1 MAEPTPLRLSSAT
14 VFAIIAHRTRDEP
27 CQSHGA
33 LRWLLRNPTVL
44 RVFECGEFHAISAK
58 RIIMP
63 MLSRVSLVALALV
76 TAASTS
82 SLMAQNQAPKQQ
94 EAHKGGEKDKA
105 AILKSADNDMRMV
118 LESLEKLG
126 AKPLSTLTVEQA
138 RTQPTPADAVKA
150 VMAKNAKK
158 KEPPSNV
165 RKENVMYD
173 GAAGQ
178 QPARVYIPASTANKK
193 GQQQTQGLP
202 VIVYYHGGGWVI
214 ADLDTYDA
222 SAQALAEKTN
232 AIVVSVEY
240 RHAPEHKFPAAHED
254 SFAAYKWALANAA
267 KWGGDPRRV
276 AVAGESA
283 GGNLAINMAI
293 MARDQKVQAP
303 VHMLLVYPVAGT
315 DTNTASYKENANAAP
330 LGRADMEW
338 FIEKVLADQNQKND
352 PRLDLVGKADL
363 ANLPSATV
371 ITAQIDPLRSEGR
384 ALADKLRQAGSRV
397 TYQNFDGV
405 AHEFFGMAPVV
416 ADATR
421 AQGLAVRE
429 LRQAFTQGAATG
441 GSDGTGEPK
450 ADAKKAA
457 KQRQ

>member
-1 MAEPTPLRLSSAT
+1 MPLST
-14 VFAIIAHRTRDEP
+14 
-27 CQSHGA
+27 
-33 LRWLLRNPTVL
+33 
-44 RVFECGEFHAISAK
+44 
-58 RIIMP
+58 
-63 MLSRVSLVALALV
+63 RVSLMALALAL
-76 TAASTS
+76 AAGNST
-82 SLMAQNQAPKQQ
+82 LMAQGQAPKAQQ
-94 EAHKGGEKDKA
+94 TQKGAEKDKT
-105 AILKSADNDMRMV
+105 AILKSADNDMRAV

-150 VMAKNAKK
+150 VMSKSGKK
-158 KEPPSNV
+158 QPASNV
-165 RKENVMYD
+165 RKENVTYN
-173 GAAGQ
+173 GATGP
-178 QPARVYIPASTANKK
+178 QPARIYTPASNGKK
-193 GQQQTQGLP
+193 GPQAQALP

-232 AIVVSVEY
+232 AIVVSIEY

-254 SFAAYKWALANAA
+254 SFQAYKWALATAA
-267 KWGGDPRRV
+267 KWGGDPQRV

-293 MARDQKVQAP
+293 MARDQNVQAP
-303 VHMLLVYPVAGT
+303 LHMLLVYPVAGT
-315 DTNTASYKENANAAP
+315 DTTTASYKENANAAP

-338 FIEKVLADQNQKND
+338 FIEKVLADPAQKSN
-352 PRLDLVGKADL
+352 PMLDLVGRADL
-363 ANLPSATV
+363 SRLPSATI

-421 AQGLAVRE
+421 AQGLAARE
-429 LRQAFTQGAATG
+429 LRQAFQQGAATG
-441 GSDGTGEPK
+441 GSDGTGGRASEPK
-450 ADAKKAA
+450 SANPKTSP